1 MPKYDRITP
10 EGTRD
15 ILSLEC
21 ETQNKITGKLR
32 RIFGKDGY
40 REVRTPGFEFYD
52 VFAAHADYYP
62 QESMYKLADGRGRL
76 MTVRPDSTIPIAR
89 MTATK
94 LKGAELPLRV
104 YYAQRV
110 YRQQEELRGRS
121 GEIMQ
126 MGVELIGSSS
136 FESDMEVLEL
146 AARSLTAALPGNFR
160 IEIGHVGLYKKLM
173 ADLPATGGEKEAIR
187 RCIASKNYAG
197 LNDVLDGLRPTGRA
211 AKSAKGA
218 RAIETAEMIRRL
230 PRLFG
235 GTEAL
240 REAAELMNGYSKEL
254 AQQLDYMKK
263 LFSAL
268 KRKKI
273 AENFMIDFGLVN
285 QADYYSSLVFRGYTE
300 DAGSPVLSGGRY
312 DDLFADFGEDLPATG
327 FGLNI
332 DMLTASVLKASA
344 RKGRKPGA
352 AGAAGA
358 SGVKGIA
365 GGVVSAAARAAA
377 ALVGVA
383 DDGRAAPGEKNAAKG
398 KRASLRIA
406 LTKGRLED
414 DFVALMER
422 AGYNVS
428 EIRDKGRKLLLSVP
442 GTNIEIFLA
451 KAPDV
456 ITYVEHGVCDIGVVG
471 KDTILEHGGVYYEI
485 MDLGIGKC
493 RFALAAPE
501 GTDPLSGLGTK
512 VIATKYPA
520 FTGRYFENRGMDV
533 DIIRIEGSVEIAPLL
548 ALADGIVDIVET
560 GTTLKENGL
569 SVAEVIR
576 EISARLIVNV
586 SSMKLKKAA
595 VDAFAGRLGEVIS

>member
-1 MPKYDRITP
+1 M
-10 EGTRD
+10 
-15 ILSLEC
+15 LSLEC
-21 ETQNKITGKLR
+21 EAQNKIANKLR
-32 RIFGKDGY
+32 RIFEKGDY

-52 VFAAHADYYP
+52 VFAAHAEYYP
-62 QESMYKLADGRGRL
+62 QESMYKFTDSRGRL

-94 LKGAELPLRV
+94 LKGVDLPLRV

-110 YRQQEELRGRS
+110 YRQQRELMGRS

-126 MGVELIGSSS
+126 MGIELIGSAT
-136 FESDMEVLEL
+136 FESDIEVLGIAAASL
-146 AARSLTAALPGNFR
+146 AAASPGNYR
-160 IEIGHVGLYKKLM
+160 IEIGHVGLYRELM
-173 ADLPATGGEKEAIR
+173 ADLPASDEEKEAIR
-187 RCIASKNYAG
+187 RCVASKNYAA
-197 LNDVLDGLRPTGRA
+197 LNDVLDGVCPTGRS

-218 RAIETAEMIRRL
+218 KTILAAELIRKL

-240 REAAELMNGYSKEL
+240 REAAALMNEYSKEL
-254 AQQLDYMKK
+254 KQQLDYMDK
-263 LFSAL
+263 LFREL
-268 KRKKI
+268 KRRKL
-273 AENFMIDFGLVN
+273 AANFMIDFGLVN
-285 QADYYSSLVFRGYTE
+285 QTDYYSSLVFRGYTE

-312 DDLFADFGEDLPATG
+312 DNLFSDFGEDLPATG

-332 DMLTASVLKASA
+332 DMLTASALK
-344 RKGRKPGA
+344 KK
-352 AGAAGA
+352 
-358 SGVKGIA
+358 SGGSTNALKVAKK
-365 GGVVSAAARAAA
+365 AAA
-377 ALVGVA
+377 AIVGVA
-383 DDGRAAPGEKNAAKG
+383 DNGNGAPKGKNAP
-398 KRASLRIA
+398 LRIA

-414 DFVALMER
+414 NFVDLLEK
-422 AGYNVS
+422 AGYDVS

-442 GTNIEIFLA
+442 KTNIEVFLA

-485 MDLGIGKC
+485 MNLGIGKC
-493 RFALAAPE
+493 RFALAAPD
-501 GTDPLSGLGTK
+501 GSDPLGGLGTK

-520 FTGRYFENRGMDV
+520 VTGRYFEKRGMDV

-548 ALADGIVDIVET
+548 SLADGIVDIVET
-560 GTTLKENGL
+560 GTTLLENGL
-569 SVAEVIR
+569 SVIENIR

-595 VDAFAGRLGEVIS
+595 VDAFAGRVERVL